1 MPRIAHKALQLTW
14 KNMINQELRDPGY
27 CKIIILGVG
36 GAGNNTVTRLMET
49 GNLLAESI
57 AINTDINHLKIS
69 HANYKILI
77 GEKLT
82 HGMGSGGDPKI
93 GRGAIKESSEQVE
106 QFLEDIDIAFITA
119 GMGGGTGTGASP
131 LVARIAREK
140 GAIVIGVVTMPFK
153 IEMGRLANAIKGLNE
168 LQLECDTVIVIDNNK
183 LTSLV
188 PQLAIN
194 EAFKVCDGVLANM
207 IIGITETISLPS
219 LINLDFADFRTIIQK
234 GGIAIAGIGQS
245 DAPNRVEES
254 VRKALRMPLLDVDY
268 IGAKGA
274 LIHVAGDNQMT
285 IDEANRVGEIITQM
299 MSEDSLVIWGARV
312 NPDLAGTI
320 KVTVVLT
327 GVPSKYV
334 LENYVSGIP
343 GIYQMDPLGES
354 KSVGNLNFNLYNL

>member
-1 MPRIAHKALQLTW
+1 
-14 KNMINQELRDPGY
+14 
-27 CKIIILGVG
+27 
-36 GAGNNTVTRLMET
+36 
-49 GNLLAESI
+49 
-57 AINTDINHLKIS
+57 
-69 HANYKILI
+69 
-77 GEKLT
+77 
-82 HGMGSGGDPKI
+82 
-93 GRGAIKESSEQVE
+93 
-106 QFLEDIDIAFITA
+106 
-119 GMGGGTGTGASP
+119 
-131 LVARIAREK
+131 
-140 GAIVIGVVTMPFK
+140 
-153 IEMGRLANAIKGLNE
+153 
-168 LQLECDTVIVIDNNK
+168 
-183 LTSLV
+183 
-188 PQLAIN
+188 
-194 EAFKVCDGVLANM
+194 M

-343 GIYQMDPLGES
+343 GIYQMDPLRES
-354 KSVGNLNFNLYNL
+354 KSIDNLNFNLYNL